1 MLRYNVNLTDT
12 HPALKQRAALCMD
25 RGEDE
30 VLSGL
35 TVLDRNLWMR
45 IEEMQ
50 CVSQRL
56 TCNMSVEPLVILAH
70 YNIPE
75 RDISLESIGL
85 FSRPQRCYTSAPTIV
100 SSHLKN

>member
-1 MLRYNVNLTDT
+1 MYACSVE
-12 HPALKQRAALCMD
+12 AASCA
-25 RGEDE
+25 RTGEDE
-30 VLSGL
+30 VLSTL

-50 CVSQRL
+50 RVSRRL

-85 FSRPQRCYTSAPTIV
+85 FSRPQLC
-100 SSHLKN
+100 

>member
-1 MLRYNVNLTDT
+1 MHACSLEADSCART
-12 HPALKQRAALCMD
+12 
-25 RGEDE
+25 GEDE
-30 VLSGL
+30 VLSAL

-50 CVSQRL
+50 CVSRRL
-56 TCNMSVEPLVILAH
+56 TCNRSVEPLVILAH

-85 FSRPQRCYTSAPTIV
+85 FSRPQQVLNEHTTTVRHRA
-100 SSHLKN
+100 

>member
-1 MLRYNVNLTDT
+1 MVVQCESHRHAFGIEAESCAVYG
-12 HPALKQRAALCMD
+12 Q
-25 RGEDE
+25 GEDE

-85 FSRPQRCYTSAPTIV
+85 FSRPRRCYTSAPTIV
-100 SSHLKN
+100 SLHLKN